1 MISLTALNTLRLP
14 AYAESLVAL
23 RQSSGLLAISES
35 LGDRPRV
42 ILGGG
47 SNLVLQGS
55 ADHPLDAVVLHNQLR
70 GIVRLPEQDGLTRI
84 RCAGGESWHAFV
96 MWTLAQGLGGLENL
110 ALIPGSV
117 GAAPI
122 QNIGAYGV
130 ELADRIEAVHAWD
143 FASRDHV
150 MFARDDCRFGY
161 RHSLFK
167 EPEVQGPWNA
177 PRFLVT
183 AVDFSLWP
191 AARSPLFTGYA
202 GLSERLG
209 QMGIQ
214 GRPRPL
220 QIAHA
225 VISLRR
231 EKLPD
236 PEDLANAGSFFKNP
250 VVPEGLASA
259 LKAQHPG
266 LPVYSQADGMKLS
279 AGWLIEAAG
288 LKGARKGGAGVYDR
302 HALVLVNHG
311 TASGHELLGLAR
323 DIQQAVMSRF
333 GVWLETEPQILPPLH
348 AG

>member
-1 MISLTALNTLRLP
+1 
-14 AYAESLVAL
+14 VAV
-23 RQSSGLLAISES
+23 RTSSGLLGLSES

-47 SNLVLQGS
+47 SNVVLQGS
-55 ADHPLDAVVLHNQLR
+55 SEHPLDAVVVHNQLR
-70 GIVRLPEQDGLTRI
+70 GIVRLPERDGFSRI

-96 MWTLAQGLGGLENL
+96 MWTLSQGLGGLENL
-110 ALIPGSV
+110 ALIPGTV

-143 FASRDHV
+143 FSSRDHV
-150 MFARDDCRFGY
+150 MFERSHCRFGY

-183 AVDFSLWP
+183 AVDFCLWP
-191 AARSPLFTGYA
+191 AARTPLVVDYA
-202 GLSERLG
+202 GLSDRLTA
-209 QMGIQ
+209 MGID
-214 GRPRPL
+214 GRPLPL

-236 PEDLANAGSFFKNP
+236 PEDLGNVGSFFKNP
-250 VVPEGLASA
+250 VVPEAMA
-259 LKAQHPG
+259 RVLKAQHPH
-266 LPVYSQADGMKLS
+266 LPVYSHSEGKKLS

-288 LKGARKGGAGVYDR
+288 LKGARRGEAGVYAH
-302 HALVLVNHG
+302 HALVLINHG
-311 TASGHELLGLAR
+311 YAAGHDILGLAR

-333 GVWLETEPQILPPLH
+333 GVWLEAEPQILPPLH
-348 AG
+348 AN